1 MEDEGWKIKGRKRR
15 GHVGMV
21 TRGHGERQGSKG
33 SGDCLQCIEVG
44 SALRADLGLLA

>member
-21 TRGHGERQGSKG
+21 TRGEAGLKG
-33 SGDCLQCIEVG
+33 VG
-44 SALRADLGLLA
+44 